1 MELTA
6 FKQTPIGK
14 YIGDAQLATI
24 PSNLRGG
31 EKVTFSIT
39 NLLILGGLG
48 VGAWYIIPPLFT
60 MIGLALGAIVGAILA
75 GFLVYNVNNIIL
87 GLKRISKWIHRQIIT
102 AAPFE
107 YLHEGIAQVQKT
119 VQTFRTKKAKM
130 EDLEEQSIIEGAK
143 AEENA
148 KTYSNRIVSLNNKV
162 KNLQVDLN
170 QIVKEK
176 GQDAE
181 LDPDYSAKNL
191 ELFRASGE
199 AKRTEMKYNQECDMV
214 RKCGVRTKA
223 LKKYNK
229 KIAMAEVR
237 MEGYVLDLQATVEV
251 LERDYE
257 FAVNAKQ
264 TTEAMRDI
272 MMFKDKTEIKFAID
286 LVETNISQNMALA
299 SSYLKDID
307 NLTMDS
313 DFDQD
318 TLFVNLDSLANR
330 ISTGAETVPSS
341 ANYQRESYNLTQE
354 DKTVG
359 GFKGLF

>member
-14 YIGDAQLATI
+14 YIGDAQLTTV
-24 PSNLRGG
+24 STNLRGG
-31 EKVTFSIT
+31 EKVTFSLM
-39 NLLILGGLG
+39 NLIFLAGAGIGL
-48 VGAWYIIPPLFT
+48 YFIIPPLFAFV
-60 MIGLALGAIVGAILA
+60 GLVLGVIAGTILA
-75 GFLVYNVNNIIL
+75 AIAVFNAGNIVTLI
-87 GLKRISKWIHRQIIT
+87 KRFSKWVHRGIIKS
-102 AAPFE
+102 APFE
-107 YLHEGIAQVQKT
+107 YLHEGIAEVQKT
-119 VQTFRTKKAKM
+119 VQTFRIKKAKM
-130 EDLEEQSIIEGAK
+130 VDLEDQSIEEGGK

-148 KTYSNRIVSLNNKV
+148 KNYANKILTLNKKV
-162 KNLQVDLN
+162 KDLQAELKA
-170 QIVKEK
+170 IETVKGK
-176 GQDAE
+176 DAE
-181 LDPDYSAKNL
+181 LDPVYSAKNI
-191 ELFRASGE
+191 ELFKASGE
-199 AKRTEMKYNQECDMV
+199 AKRTEMKYNQEKDMV
-214 RKCGVRTKA
+214 RKCGVRTNA

-251 LERDYE
+251 LERDYD
-257 FAVNAKQ
+257 FAINAKQ

-286 LVETNISQNMALA
+286 VVESNISQNMALA

-313 DFDQD
+313 DYDQD
-318 TLFVNLDSLANR
+318 TLFTNLDSLANR
-330 ISTGAETVPSS
+330 ISTGAESVPSS
-341 ANYQRESYNLTQE
+341 LDYQRESYIPTQE